1 MGLPG
6 RMMLGNAERVAA
18 AAFLCAYLGGCAS
31 VNSMLGG
38 NSEAEALAA
47 LQWGPAKEAI
57 VIDIAADPD
66 LNLHDG
72 QPHTMVLAIA
82 QSSDPNAFL
91 TLIGDAERSRQALQA
106 GKVAGLAKFER
117 VVVKPEAKTVVRLD
131 RAEGGKYVGLLAYYN
146 EARPP
151 ANARLFRVPTKVE
164 SEGIIVKHRTA
175 QALPLNLQV
184 RLGPTAIAES
194 KYIEP
199 QRRLF
204 GQPEPPP
211 EKPLSKDGVITPQEM
226 QDAITAA
233 ARAAQRVGQ

>member
-6 RMMLGNAERVAA
+6 RMMLGIAERVAA
-18 AAFLCAYLGGCAS
+18 AAFLCVFLGGCAS

-38 NSEAEALAA
+38 NSEALAA
-47 LQWGPAKEAI
+47 LQWSPAKEAI

-72 QPHTMVLAIA
+72 QPHTMVLAIT

-106 GKVAGLAKFER
+106 GKATGLAKFER
-117 VVVKPEAKTVVRLD
+117 IVVKPESKNLVRID
-131 RAEGGKYVGLLAYYN
+131 RAEGGKFVGLLAYYN
-146 EARPP
+146 EAKPP

-164 SEGIIVKHRTA
+164 SEGIVVRHRTA
-175 QALPLNLQV
+175 HALPLNLQV
-184 RLGPTAIAES
+184 RLGSSAIAES
-194 KYIEP
+194 KYVEP
-199 QRRLF
+199 QRRIF

-211 EKPLSKDGVITPQEM
+211 EKPLSKDGVISPQEM
-226 QDAITAA
+226 QDAISSA
-233 ARAAQRVGQ
+233 ARAAQRLGQ